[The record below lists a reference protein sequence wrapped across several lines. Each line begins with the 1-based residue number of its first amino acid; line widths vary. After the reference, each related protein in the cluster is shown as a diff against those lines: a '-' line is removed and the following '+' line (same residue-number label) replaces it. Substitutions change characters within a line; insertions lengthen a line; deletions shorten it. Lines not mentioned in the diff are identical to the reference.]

1 MGAWG
6 MNRITL
12 ILAAILVTMGA
23 WLMGQ
28 GHGYAKG
35 LERGKLETTA
45 KHDSDLVE
53 QLSTTIKASTDL
65 TTNANTASQT
75 LRQSVSNFQSQYQP
89 VIKEFSDALS
99 ETAPSR
105 TGCVF
110 SSGVMRQ
117 LSAAQQRAATAAS
130 KGLPG
135 SSAAAVP
142 GAAAPAG
149 RAR

>member
-1 MGAWG
+1 

-12 ILAAILVTMGA
+12 ALVVILLLIGA
-23 WLMGQ
+23 LFVGDTR
-28 GHGYAKG
+28 GHARG
-35 LERGKLETTA
+35 LAEGKLAVQA

-110 SSGVMRQ
+110 SPGVMRQ
-117 LSAAQQRAATAAS
+117 LSAAQHRAATAAS